1 MRPCQNEKHVLR
13 CIISTFIVIFF
24 FCFLVFEVLN
34 PGICSEVLYTL
45 LSLLLS
51 CYVISCS
58 ILCIL
63 TVYVLSLLGQTSFS
77 LIAKLVYDFTSAKD
91 IIYLVFTLICFSNLL
106 LQPDC
111 LDDLAYAIMY
121 EMSKLCYRVSEAD
134 VIRAQ
139 NQVLLYFFLPPL
151 FFSFLFL
158 TSL

>member
-1 MRPCQNEKHVLR
+1 M
-13 CIISTFIVIFF
+13 
-24 FCFLVFEVLN
+24 FEVLN

-45 LSLLLS
+45 LSLLLT

-77 LIAKLVYDFTSAKD
+77 LIAKLVYDFTSAKH

-139 NQVLLYFFLPPL
+139 NQVLSYFFLP
-151 FFSFLFL
+151 SFLFFFSPL
-158 TSL
+158 FKFISYFLHSVFFFFCS

>member
-1 MRPCQNEKHVLR
+1 M
-13 CIISTFIVIFF
+13 
-24 FCFLVFEVLN
+24 FEVLN

-45 LSLLLS
+45 LSLLLT

-63 TVYVLSLLGQTSFS
+63 TVYVLSLLGQTSS
-77 LIAKLVYDFTSAKD
+77 LIAKLVNDFTSAKD

-139 NQVLLYFFLPPL
+139 NQVLSYFFLPSL
-151 FFSFLFL
+151 FFSFSHLSLSSFLIYLFFFG
-158 TSL
+158 S